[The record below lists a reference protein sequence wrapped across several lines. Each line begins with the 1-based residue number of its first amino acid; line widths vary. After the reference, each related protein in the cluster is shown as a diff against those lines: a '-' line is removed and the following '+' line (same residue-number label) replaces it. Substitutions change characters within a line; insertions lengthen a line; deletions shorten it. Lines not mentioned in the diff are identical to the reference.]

1 MQIAHI
7 TKNNKSAMTR
17 LPDPSQTIADE
28 SEEERV
34 SRLLTGLSAM
44 AILFLLGIGAKAW
57 FATHT
62 THAGALAFFASLVA
76 LNMLVF
82 ARTGHRQRQKGGMIF
97 IVGLLFGY
105 LIVTGGESNTGPL
118 WFYVFPP
125 LLFYLTD
132 LKTGTA
138 VLLFCCLLAVVVFQ
152 FPQLPL
158 VTAEYTTDFKIRFFA
173 TLTFESIFCYVLE
186 ASRLKARN
194 ELMDLARAHA
204 YAAQTDELT
213 GLSNRREMQHRL
225 NAEYS
230 RYQRSGHHFSIVLI
244 DLDLFKHVNDD
255 HGHDAGDEV
264 LRKFSELMQAVIRQT
279 DVAARWGGEEFLI
292 LLPDTSLLQALTLA
306 ERLRFEVANTE
317 FTFAGKRLPITI
329 SAGICSIA
337 KAGSVNELLKQAD
350 IHLYNAK
357 EDGRN
362 RIAPRVRT
370 TSNGQTPPGARA

>member
-1 MQIAHI
+1 MRLTHS
-7 TKNNKSAMTR
+7 KNNKSAMTR
-17 LPDPSQTIADE
+17 LPDPSQKIADA

-62 THAGALAFFASLVA
+62 THAGALWFFAALVA
-76 LNMLVF
+76 TNMLIY
-82 ARTGHRQRQKGGMIF
+82 ARNGNRQQQKVGMIA

-173 TLTFESIFCYVLE
+173 TLTFESIFCFVLE

-194 ELMDLARAHA
+194 ELMELARAHEH
-204 YAAQTDELT
+204 AARTDELT
-213 GLSNRREMQHRL
+213 GLSNRRDMQHRL
-225 NAEYS
+225 NEEYS
-230 RYQRSGHHFSIVLI
+230 RYRRSGHHFSIALI
-244 DLDLFKHVNDD
+244 DLDLFKHINDD
-255 HGHDAGDEV
+255 YGHDAGDDV
-264 LRKFSELMQAVIRQT
+264 LRRFSGLMQTVIRQT

-306 ERLRFEVANTE
+306 ERLRSEVANAE

-337 KAGSVNELLKQAD
+337 KADSVNELLKQAD

-370 TSNGQTPPGARA
+370 TTTKQATPRTRA